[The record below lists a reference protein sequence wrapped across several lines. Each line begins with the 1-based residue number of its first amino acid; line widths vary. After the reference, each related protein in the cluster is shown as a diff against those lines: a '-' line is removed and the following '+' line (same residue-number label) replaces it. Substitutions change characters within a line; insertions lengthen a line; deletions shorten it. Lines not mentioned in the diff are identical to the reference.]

1 MGLETIDRGQ
11 WLFQEK
17 SLPGNHI
24 YRLVEG
30 KVGIYH
36 GGTKITDINVKAG
49 DRPLLI
55 GLISAL
61 RPDGLHTASVKSET
75 PLRAEIVKTEQ
86 IRGIIGNE
94 MPDGLRTEI
103 TSMIDNILLRNEIE
117 ALKFKL
123 KSMPAALLDI
133 RDVPDDVTPEFREV
147 LENILSLY
155 KNPERD

>member
-1 MGLETIDRGQ
+1 MGLEIIDRGQ

-24 YRLVEG
+24 YRLLEG

-36 GGTKITDINVKAG
+36 GGTKITEITVKSG

-61 RPDGLHTASVKSET
+61 RPDGLHTASVKSES

-94 MPDGLRTEI
+94 MPEGLRAEI
-103 TSMIDNILLRNEIE
+103 AAMIDNILLRNEIE

-123 KSMPAALLDI
+123 KSMPSTQLDM
-133 RDVPDDVTPEFREV
+133 RDVPDDLTGEFKEV
-147 LENILSLY
+147 LENIFSLY